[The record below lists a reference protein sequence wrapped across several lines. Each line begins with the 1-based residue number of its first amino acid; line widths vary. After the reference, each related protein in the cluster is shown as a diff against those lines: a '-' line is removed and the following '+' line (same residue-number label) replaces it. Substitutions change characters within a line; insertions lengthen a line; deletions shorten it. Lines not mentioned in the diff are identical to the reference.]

1 MATMYKKKL
10 VRIVSCFCLLIIS
23 CKKREKEFN
32 SISYYNKVNEIDS
45 IYRIA
50 KDPELAAKE
59 YKILFKEYAPKNQEY
74 IKEYETYIQL
84 SEQYNMD
91 FGGKESLY
99 KLIILISPSG
109 NTYKKY
115 LPLFKK
121 YGIDSTEVKQKTAL
135 YKNSLNHILI
145 DSLTVASHRDQEAN
159 RQDIM
164 IMRKNDRKNLNLF
177 LRIFDHYGYP
187 SEQKVGTVGNDG
199 EPLVIV
205 TILSHLI
212 CLDHK
217 KIYPKL
223 EEYLKKG
230 EIPPRLF
237 ALIID
242 KYYLCQKSEHYYTIS
257 SGVSSH
263 GDSLTIN
270 RRRKIIGLPSLTHYS
285 KIREDFSNSA
295 QRNMD
300 Y

>member
-1 MATMYKKKL
+1 MIDKKRL
-10 VRIVSCFCLLIIS
+10 ALILSCFFLLIIS
-23 CKKREKEFN
+23 CEKREQEIN

-50 KDPELAAKE
+50 KNPELAAKE
-59 YKILFKEYAPKNQEY
+59 YKALFKEYAPKNQEY
-74 IKEYETYIQL
+74 IEEYETYIKL
-84 SEQYNMD
+84 SEQYNID

-99 KLIILISPSG
+99 KLITLISPSG

-121 YGIDSTEVKQKTAL
+121 YGIDSTEVKQRTAL

-159 RQDIM
+159 RQDMM
-164 IMRKNDRKNLNLF
+164 IMLRNDRKNLNLF
-177 LRIFDHYGYP
+177 LRIFDQYGYP
-187 SEQKVGTVGNDG
+187 SEQKIGTVGNDG
-199 EPLVIV
+199 EPLAIV

-217 KIYPKL
+217 KIYPRL

-230 EIPPRLF
+230 EIPPRVF

-242 KYYLCQKSEHYYTIS
+242 KYYLCQQSEHYFNVS
-257 SGVSSH
+257 SGLSSH
-263 GDSLTIN
+263 EDSLTIN
-270 RRRKIIGLPSLTHYS
+270 RRRKTIGLPSLTHYS
-285 KIREDFSNSA
+285 KIREDFLHSA
-295 QRNMD
+295 QRKED